1 VIIAG
6 KGYPVNLGPNPAASV
21 GLGSGGNAPIL
32 FSRVL
37 TSQAMNHLLDL
48 LQHYGLAFVFINVL
62 ALQAGLPV
70 PAYPTLIVTGALAAR
85 GNYSLAALLAT
96 AVGASLIADLA
107 WYSVGRRV
115 GGPVLRTLCRISLSP
130 DSCVRQT
137 ESIFTRWGAQSL
149 MVAKFIPGF
158 ASVAT
163 AMAGVLRVPLWR
175 FVPADAIGATL
186 WSGVAI
192 TLGYIFRD
200 AIDDVL
206 AVLQETGKI
215 GLVLIILA
223 FAAYLF
229 WKWLQRRRF
238 IRQLVMDRISVDE
251 VRQLMDAG
259 SIGMVIDVRSPMAQ
273 EITGRIPGAVTVDPQ
288 NMTFDL
294 IAVEPQ
300 SEVVVYC
307 ACPNEAT
314 AVKVAKALK
323 QHGFKR
329 VRPLHGGIDAWI
341 AAGHDVER

>member
-1 VIIAG
+1 
-6 KGYPVNLGPNPAASV
+6 
-21 GLGSGGNAPIL
+21 
-32 FSRVL
+32 
-37 TSQAMNHLLDL
+37 MNHLLDL
-48 LQHYGLAFVFINVL
+48 LQYYGLAFVFINVL
-62 ALQAGLPV
+62 ALQAGFPV

-96 AVGASLIADLA
+96 AVSASLLADLG

-115 GGPVLRTLCRISLSP
+115 GGPVLRTLCKISLSP

-137 ESIFTRWGAQSL
+137 ESIFTRWGARSL

-175 FVPADAIGATL
+175 FVPADAIGAML

-192 TLGYIFRD
+192 ALGYIFRN

-206 AVLQETGKI
+206 AVLQELGKI
-215 GLVLIILA
+215 GLGLIVLA
-223 FAAYLF
+223 FGAYVF
-229 WKWLQRRRF
+229 WKWLQRKRF

-251 VRQLMDAG
+251 VRRLMDAG

-294 IAVEPQ
+294 VAVEPR